1 MLWLWFLLGVV
12 FSGPLWLAVIWYARR
27 IRAGRLHPDRRA
39 NESLAELSQIVGGLA
54 HEIKNPL
61 STINLNLELLS
72 EDIRRHDDEEHRRLT
87 RRLSIVQ
94 NEADRVRQIL
104 DDFLRYA
111 GHYEL
116 SLSNVDLRDVVSEL
130 RDFFLPQAEAS
141 GAVLRTTECHDP
153 LPCCLDV
160 KLFKQAVLNL
170 LLNAT
175 QAMPNGGELLVK
187 ISRNNEL
194 GCVEIIDTG
203 AGIPPEQLET
213 IFQPYWSTKKGGSGL
228 GLPTARRIL
237 REHGGTMKV
246 ESDVGKGTRF
256 VLSVPLRKTPT
267 KKG

>member
-1 MLWLWFLLGVV
+1 MNAHLSRYIIAQNVLFGYFFPRKYAV
-12 FSGPLWLAVIWYARR
+12 FFAGRWAIKSGPPLAAQPPHKHFL
-27 IRAGRLHPDRRA
+27 AGLVALDEMPDKLQRVA
-39 NESLAELSQIVGGLA
+39 
-54 HEIKNPL
+54 
-61 STINLNLELLS
+61 
-72 EDIRRHDDEEHRRLT
+72 DDEEHRRLT

>member
-1 MLWLWFLLGVV
+1 MSWLWVLLGAVL
-12 FSGPLWLAVIWYARR
+12 SGPLWLGLVWYARR
-27 IRAGRLHPDRRA
+27 IREARLHLDPQA

-72 EDIRRHDDEEHRRLT
+72 EDLARHDDEEHHRLT
-87 RRLSIVQ
+87 RRLSIVR

-141 GAVLRTTECHDP
+141 GAVLRTTECPDP
-153 LPCCLDV
+153 LPSRLDV

-175 QAMPNGGELLVK
+175 QAMTNGGELLVK
-187 ISRNNEL
+187 VSRNNEQ

-203 AGIPPEQLET
+203 AGIAPEQLET
-213 IFQPYWSTKKGGSGL
+213 IFQPYWSTKQGGSGL

-237 REHGGTMKV
+237 REHGGTMTV

-256 VLSVPLRKTPT
+256 VLSVPLLKNHA
-267 KKG
+267 K